1 MARTDKE
8 QIEQARHSAETWL
21 ELIDSGQFG
30 ESWEQAS
37 KYLKNIVPKDKL
49 ESSLKGVI
57 TPLGEL
63 VNREL
68 KSAKYMT
75 DLPGAPD
82 GEYVVFQYKTSY
94 QNKKKAIETITP
106 MKEEDGFWKVSG
118 YYIK

>member
-30 ESWEQAS
+30 ESWDQAA
-37 KYLKNIVPKDKL
+37 KYLQNVVTRDGL
-49 ESSLKGVI
+49 ESSLKRVR
-57 TPLGEL
+57 TPLGKL
-63 VNREL
+63 VKREL
-68 KSAKYMT
+68 KSNKYTTGM
-75 DLPGAPD
+75 PGAPD
-82 GEYVVFQYKTSY
+82 GEYIVFQYRTSY

-106 MKEEDGFWKVSG
+106 MKEKDGVWKVSG